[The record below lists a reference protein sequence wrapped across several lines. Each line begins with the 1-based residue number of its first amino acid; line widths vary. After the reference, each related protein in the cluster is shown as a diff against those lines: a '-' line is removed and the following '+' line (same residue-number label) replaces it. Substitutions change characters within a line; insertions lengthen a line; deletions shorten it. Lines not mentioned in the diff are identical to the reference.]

1 MSMIHTGSNNTNTN
15 TGARMTANQ
24 PTTTSTATSTDLPV
38 IPGRLVRDRLLAQ
51 KGVSRGMERVP
62 GMHLEEVRDHLRLLA
77 SRQEPTNHERQL
89 AHLNLDFTG
98 GRLVGRFLNANGL
111 SEPHFISKT
120 AWQQIAPE
128 VLPARGGGFLLDQA
142 NLGEHGEKLSNMSW
156 ALFAREADTPRLL
169 RTVKQK
175 HGDKVVPVIRSCHS
189 QGYATYD
196 NLTFIEDILANVNVT
211 DLPVL
216 QYHLSDS
223 GMRVR
228 FALEPV
234 DRIELRKP
242 VPMMEAWNSEVGL
255 RKTVFKGGTFRLV
268 CTNGMTTTETSA
280 EWGWRHY
287 GSSDRIRRGVESA
300 IADLRTTASGVV
312 DLYNKSLETSID
324 DAFAWMMQELELAGV
339 SAETRTKA
347 VNALDHETTTPGR
360 LLASTIDAVTL
371 IAQDFDLFEQAELE
385 AVGAR
390 LLTRGLN
397 QARNG
402 RIPAFA

>member
-1 MSMIHTGSNNTNTN
+1 MQTITTTPANNNN
-15 TGARMTANQ
+15 VTGAHMT
-24 PTTTSTATSTDLPV
+24 PISSTSNVELPV
-38 IPGRLVRDRLLAQ
+38 IPGRLVKDRVLARR
-51 KGVSRGMERVP
+51 GAERGMKSVP
-62 GMHLEEVRDHLRLLA
+62 GLHLEEVRDHLRLVA
-77 SRQEPTNHERQL
+77 SKQEPTNHERQL
-89 AHLNLDFTG
+89 SHLNLDFTG
-98 GRLVGRFLNANGL
+98 GRLTARFLNANGL
-111 SEPHFISKT
+111 SEPHFLTKT
-120 AWQQIAPE
+120 AWSQIAPE

-142 NLGEHGEKLSNMSW
+142 ALGEHGEKLSNMSW
-156 ALFAREADTPRLL
+156 AMFSREQTTPRLL

-175 HGDKVVPVIRSCHS
+175 HGDAVVPVIRSCHS

-196 NLTFIEDILANVNVT
+196 NLTFIEDILANVDVS

-216 QYHLSDS
+216 QYALSDS

-228 FALEPV
+228 FALQP
-234 DRIELRKP
+234 IETIQLKTP

-255 RKTVFKGGTFRLV
+255 RRTVFKGGVFKLV
-268 CTNGMTTTETSA
+268 CTNGMTTTETAA

-312 DLYNKSLETSID
+312 AHYNKALETSID
-324 DAFAWMMQELELAGV
+324 DAFSWMMQELELAGV

-360 LLASTIDAVTL
+360 LLASTIDATTL
-371 IAQDFDLFEQAELE
+371 IAQDFDLYEQAELE

-390 LLTRGLN
+390 LLNRGLS
-397 QARNG
+397 QAREG
-402 RIPAFA
+402 RIHFA